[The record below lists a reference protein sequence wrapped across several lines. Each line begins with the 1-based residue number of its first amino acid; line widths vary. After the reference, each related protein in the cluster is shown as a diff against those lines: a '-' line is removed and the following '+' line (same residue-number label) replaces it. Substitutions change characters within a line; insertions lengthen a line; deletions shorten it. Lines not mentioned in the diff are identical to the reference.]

1 MKRRSSGKEKP
12 PKKFSQFLTTPQQCL
27 VDWLIEGGVP
37 AVQSFFSVNGAA
49 VLNFF
54 DVYLHKSSKNL
65 TDEER
70 LLCQWYFLREKDS
83 VLDEDMQ
90 FILLKQICENNY
102 RFFFALLLQDEILFW
117 NCKKKPPTI
126 ACLETTP
133 CRMQIVLQQLVKL
146 DCAWAV
152 QEIVELVKR
161 EQRLHGPR
169 DLSHTCVVELSTW
182 KQTFP
187 LQVWTLYPKGV
198 VLGSG
203 RVSFFLLNYDMEQY
217 MEFTLE
223 DLQQI
228 AAQDRPFANRLLL
241 TRIIRFILNDTSEP
255 HRDYLQVLE
264 QYTTNHD
271 EIWTLVEGPFFDL
284 LCFPVV
290 KVYRALQRHFTAHKP
305 SGAAVWAIDRI
316 VGPSCPEYEILV
328 SKHSGIAGELGLI
341 VEKPLKQYMWKQF
354 TIDDV
359 KVLTQGQPAIV
370 LMPYPLSW
378 NLRSDT
384 PESWNIEYLLLWNAL
399 VNNNPTV
406 TNWLLKQWH
415 YRHFPFYELPKKA
428 WPLLRN
434 DVGYER
440 VKENL
445 ISERYE
451 KADANYWQTM
461 LLRFEPFIR
470 KDPLHLQLCQLF
482 LFTKEHRTEENAE
495 FDKLLEELFYQ
506 EHA

>member
-12 PKKFSQFLTTPQQCL
+12 PKKFAQFLTTPQQCL

-37 AVQSFFSVNGAA
+37 AVQSFFSANGAA

-65 TDEER
+65 SDEEK

-83 VLDEDMQ
+83 VLDEVMQ

-102 RFFFALLLQDEILFW
+102 RFLFALLLQDETLFW
-117 NCKKKPPTI
+117 SCKKQPPTV

-161 EQRLHGPR
+161 EQQLHGPR

-187 LQVWTLYPKGV
+187 LQVWKLYPKGV
-198 VLGSG
+198 VLGRG
-203 RVSFFLLNYDMEQY
+203 LFLLNYDMEQY

-228 AAQDRPFANRLLL
+228 ATQDRPFANLLLL
-241 TRIIRFILNDTSEP
+241 TRIIRFILNDSSEP

-271 EIWTLVEGPFFDL
+271 EIWRLVEGPFFDSR
-284 LCFPVV
+284 CFPVV
-290 KVYRALQRHFTAHKP
+290 KVYRALYRHFTAYKP
-305 SGAAVWAIDRI
+305 SAAALRAIDRI
-316 VGPSCPEYEILV
+316 VGAACPEYEILV
-328 SKHSGIAGELGLI
+328 NKLSGIVGELGLI
-341 VEKPLKQYMWKQF
+341 VEKPPKQHMWKQF
-354 TIDDV
+354 TVDDV
-359 KVLTQGQPAIV
+359 KVLTQGQPVVIV
-370 LMPYPLSW
+370 NPWPLSW
-378 NLRSDT
+378 NLRLGA
-384 PESWNIEYLLLWNAL
+384 PMSWNIEHLLLWNAVL
-399 VNNNPTV
+399 NNNPTV
-406 TNWLLKQWH
+406 ANWLLKQSH
-415 YRHFPFYELPKKA
+415 YQYFPFHQLPKEA
-428 WPLLRN
+428 WALLRN

-451 KADANYWQTM
+451 KADANYWQTT

-470 KDPLHLQLCQLF
+470 KDPLHLQLCRLF
-482 LFTKEHRTEENAE
+482 LFVKEHRTEENAD